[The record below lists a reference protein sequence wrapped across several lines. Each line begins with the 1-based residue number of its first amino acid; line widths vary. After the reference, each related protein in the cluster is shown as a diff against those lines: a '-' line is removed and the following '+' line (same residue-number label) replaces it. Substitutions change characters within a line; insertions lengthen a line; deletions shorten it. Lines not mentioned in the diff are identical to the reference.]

1 MWLKAI
7 FGGAVALA
15 FGLAAFLGVKLIDHY
30 GDARY
35 AAGVADGQLKQVPAI
50 LAANAQVTQMALQAR
65 DQVIAADGVRD
76 TEVGRVLGLF
86 TSFKERNAVY
96 AQTDAGRAECL
107 GADRM
112 RGIAALGTSLF
123 GFDPTSAPN
132 TAGAGQAGSVPAQL
146 DPAAAGRKPQ

>member
-35 AAGVADGQLKQVPAI
+35 RAGVAEGQLQQVPAV

-76 TEVGRVLGLF
+76 TEVDRVLGLF

-96 AQTDAGRAECL
+96 AQTDAGRASCL

-123 GFDPTSAPN
+123 GFDPTRTPDA
-132 TAGAGQAGSVPAQL
+132 AGGSEAGPVPAQL
-146 DPAAAGRKPQ
+146 DQARTGRQPR

>member
-1 MWLKAI
+1 MAT
-7 FGGAVALA
+7 LA
-15 FGLAAFLGVKLIDHY
+15 TQRASPKVSC
-30 GDARY
+30 
-35 AAGVADGQLKQVPAI
+35 KQVPAV

-76 TEVGRVLGLF
+76 TEVNRVLGLF
-86 TSFKERNAVY
+86 TTFFKERNAAY

-107 GADRM
+107 SAERM
-112 RGIAALGTSLF
+112 RGIAALGSSLF

-132 TAGAGQAGSVPAQL
+132 AAGGGQAGSVPSQL